1 MNSREIVHDE
11 SASGKTVFI
20 EPAEV
25 VEANNRIREL
35 EGDERRDHDVGIY
48 VKDTVALPPEV
59 NTARLIGLQSRTLKV
74 LLPHGPEPCAS
85 ANSATSASDAR
96 LLSQATKVIIR

>member
-1 MNSREIVHDE
+1 MIEIRVFPA
-11 SASGKTVFI
+11 SA
-20 EPAEV
+20 E
-25 VEANNRIREL
+25 
-35 EGDERRDHDVGIY
+35 EG
-48 VKDTVALPPEV
+48 
-59 NTARLIGLQSRTLKV
+59 SRTLKV